1 MALPWGILNSPRVQ
15 ASPASVYG
23 TPPPFPRAPPT
34 FLQPDSLGPFQNG
47 IPAAPIGNPGQTA
60 PGPISPEGPS
70 ETQEGDLGARIP
82 SPPPTGPWNFRA
94 RRVSLGGV
102 HSISRGQHLPP
113 RSPEAATP
121 GCRNESGRRSATE
134 AGDGGGGGGFGG
146 PAGLRELRDVA
157 AANFSLHEA
166 HCQRFLAICP
176 ECEEPVALKD
186 MKAHHG
192 EAHQQVRCRL
202 CHQAMQQ
209 YLLQHHEAEECPE
222 RPVQC
227 RFCDLELPFQ
237 RLQPHLEACGSRTTS
252 CWDCGKYVMY
262 RTLEEHNATF
272 HASHGPKATGEP
284 KDNICELCKGQFS
297 DEQYLQ
303 HLNEC
308 APLPQLLGL
317 LSPGSPT
324 EQDSKAEE
332 KAVRPRSQGRGAP
345 SLLGKPS
352 LKPPKGKRVHSRL
365 AFTALDPQVL
375 EESGHREDPAYDQ
388 LAACNGCNILLPSPT
403 LEKHERKCRQRK
415 AASGQALRRSPR
427 LSGRGESA
435 GQHSPSKEA
444 HGQL

>member
-1 MALPWGILNSPRVQ
+1 MKVED
-15 ASPASVYG
+15 
-23 TPPPFPRAPPT
+23 RAP
-34 FLQPDSLGPFQNG
+34 LKL
-47 IPAAPIGNPGQTA
+47 
-60 PGPISPEGPS
+60 EM
-70 ETQEGDLGARIP
+70 
-82 SPPPTGPWNFRA
+82 
-94 RRVSLGGV
+94 
-102 HSISRGQHLPP
+102 
-113 RSPEAATP
+113 EAAAAD
-121 GCRNESGRRSATE
+121 SA
-134 AGDGGGGGGFGG
+134 A
-146 PAGLRELRDVA
+146 LRVCGNCKRDVA

-332 KAVRPRSQGRGAP
+332 KAVRPKSQGRGSP

-403 LEKHERKCRQRK
+403 LEKHESLPGS
-415 AASGQALRRSPR
+415 AAPPKKHTASCDASQDTPHPKLPLAFFPGPDPVRRLATSR
-427 LSGRGESA
+427 LIES
-435 GQHSPSKEA
+435 
-444 HGQL
+444 

>member
-1 MALPWGILNSPRVQ
+1 MEPRPL
-15 ASPASVYG
+15 SLEPR
-23 TPPPFPRAPPT
+23 PPFC
-34 FLQPDSLGPFQNG
+34 
-47 IPAAPIGNPGQTA
+47 NP
-60 PGPISPEGPS
+60 
-70 ETQEGDLGARIP
+70 IP
-82 SPPPTGPWNFRA
+82 SDRFRTEF
-94 RRVSLGGV
+94 
-102 HSISRGQHLPP
+102 LPP
-113 RSPEAATP
+113 RSGTRARRLQGPSLRKVPRRLRREIWGRGSRPPPPPALGTSEHEGCRLGGCTASAEGSISPQEARRPLRRVAEMKVEDGAPLKLEMEAAAAD
-121 GCRNESGRRSATE
+121 SA
-134 AGDGGGGGGFGG
+134 A
-146 PAGLRELRDVA
+146 LRVCGNCKRDVA

-272 HASHGPKATGEP
+272 HASHGPKATGGASPSLSAEP